1 LIELW
6 VESDPVFIWISY
18 QNWQEIVQIF
28 PQKNKIMTNVL
39 KFNCLKS
46 NSLFS

>member
-18 QNWQEIVQIF
+18 QNWQEID
-28 PQKNKIMTNVL
+28 
-39 KFNCLKS
+39 
-46 NSLFS
+46 